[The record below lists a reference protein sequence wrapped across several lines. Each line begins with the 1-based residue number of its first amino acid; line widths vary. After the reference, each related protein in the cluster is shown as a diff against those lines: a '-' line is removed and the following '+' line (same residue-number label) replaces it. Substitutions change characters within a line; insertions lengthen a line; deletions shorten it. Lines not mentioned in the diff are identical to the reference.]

1 MKIAHLVLSNVYAGI
16 EQHVNELILEQ
27 HKECEVILI
36 CNTEIEDKFDSPNIV
51 SIENFSRKSP
61 LGLLKLF
68 LLIQKMN
75 LDIIHTHGSKTSSII
90 NLLRKFINIKHVATA
105 HGIKKKTTPFLKA
118 DKLITV
124 SSKIQDSIQ
133 RDSVKINNWWS
144 PILPDN
150 IDKKNN
156 YVIAVGRLEKV
167 KGFDLLIESW
177 KNISSN
183 LIIIGNGK
191 EYSYLTELIIKLGL
205 DDRIQIINEVSQNKL
220 IEYYQQASMLIISS
234 RNEGGPRVALEA
246 LYLKIPVISTDVGH
260 MSEILPKE
268 LLAKPNDLED
278 LTCLVERYVN
288 NLNYNQEYIYQ
299 YVAEEFSLTAKAKQ
313 VIDVYKELLVS

>member
-27 HKECEVILI
+27 QKECEVILI
-36 CNTEIEDKFDSPNIV
+36 CNAEIEDRFDSPKII
-51 SIENFSRKSP
+51 SIKNFSRNSP

-75 LDIIHTHGSKTSSII
+75 LDLIHTHGSKTSSIV
-90 NLLRKFINIKHVATA
+90 NSLRRFIKIKHVATA
-105 HGIKKKTTPFLKA
+105 HGIKKKTTPFLRA
-118 DKLITV
+118 DRLIAV

-133 RDSVKINNWWS
+133 RDSIKINNWWS
-144 PILPDN
+144 PILPSN
-150 IDKKNN
+150 IDRKSN
-156 YVIAVGRLEKV
+156 YVIAIGRLEKV

-183 LIIIGNGK
+183 LIIIGSGK
-191 EYSYLTELIIKLGL
+191 EHSHLTQLIINLGL
-205 DDRIQIINEVSQNKL
+205 DDRIQIINEVSQKKL
-220 IEYYQQASMLIISS
+220 IEYYQQASMLVISS

-260 MSEILPKE
+260 MNEILPNE
-268 LLAKPNDLED
+268 LLAEPNNLVS
-278 LTCLVERYVN
+278 LTDLVERFVDN
-288 NLNYNQEYIYQ
+288 SNYNQESIYQ
-299 YVAEEFSLTAKAKQ
+299 YVAEEFSLTVATRQ
-313 VIDVYKELLVS
+313 TMDVYKELLVS